1 MKNVA
6 KFVLKIVAL
15 ALATAAAVCTV
26 VAFWDK
32 ILEGIGSVTNRLRGH
47 KVYAQGL
54 INGYDE
60 EDDYA
65 DWDE

>member
-32 ILEGIGSVTNRLRGH
+32 ILEGIGAVANRMRGH
-47 KVYAQGL
+47 KMYASGAD
-54 INGYDE
+54 GYDE
-60 EDDYA
+60 EEDYA

>member
-32 ILEGIGSVTNRLRGH
+32 ILEGVGAAANRLRGH
-47 KVYAQGL
+47 KVYSQGVVG
-54 INGYDE
+54 GYDE